1 MATTAS
7 TSDNAGNSSAT
18 AVDAQAIEAT
28 QRWLERAVIGLNLCP
43 FAKAVHHRCQIRYVV
58 SSATDSETLSS
69 ELVAELLRLQA
80 TPAETVE
87 TTLLIHPLVLT
98 DFFDY
103 NAFLTTADRVVERLG
118 MGGEIQVAS
127 FHPQYEFGDCSADAV
142 DNNTNRSPY
151 PMLHLLRE
159 ASVTKAVAAFPDAED
174 IYLRNIDIMRS
185 LGVAGWLA
193 LDVGAASKA
202 TPRDSP

>member
-80 TPAETVE
+80 TPAIAWKNSAGMVQMRTGIPS
-87 TTLLIHPLVLT
+87 TQLT
-98 DFFDY
+98 
-103 NAFLTTADRVVERLG
+103 EILG
-118 MGGEIQVAS
+118 
-127 FHPQYEFGDCSADAV
+127 P
-142 DNNTNRSPY
+142 
-151 PMLHLLRE
+151 
-159 ASVTKAVAAFPDAED
+159 K
-174 IYLRNIDIMRS
+174 
-185 LGVAGWLA
+185 
-193 LDVGAASKA
+193 
-202 TPRDSP
+202 